1 MSEQT
6 FWKPKPRPFDLR
18 AASLFVPSIASSI
31 GFFCFAVLALSFT
44 EMESLGPELRK
55 WLVIIGAFGLAGGG
69 EIGTLAISVEVHR
82 KERNGTSQK
91 GDRSALAISKWAT
104 MAAFVIA
111 FAMLLGT
118 KARWGS
124 LVQEWG
130 VILLGVLAVLDAYSG
145 FREFGY
151 YLGEY
156 DERLALWEQER
167 DAEELRLRQKDE
179 RRDDRRASLA
189 LKLELDEMRGAS
201 GTQEEQAPAPIA
213 QPEPEPAPEP
223 VKVPLPERYD
233 RLIEIYSSA
242 PKMPQKQAGALVGVS
257 RQQISA
263 DLAEL
268 VQVGRIRRNGHGV
281 EVN

>member
-1 MSEQT
+1 MTTE

-18 AASLFVPSIASSI
+18 AASLFAPSIASSI

-44 EMESLGPELRK
+44 EMESLGTELRK

-91 GDRSALAISKWAT
+91 GDKSALAISKWAT

-189 LKLELDEMRGAS
+189 LRLELDEMRGAS
-201 GTQEEQAPAPIA
+201 STQEEQEIA
-213 QPEPEPAPEP
+213 QPEPAPVQEPDRLP
-223 VKVPLPERYD
+223 KPERLE
-233 RLIEIYSSA
+233 RLVEIYSGT
-242 PKMPQKQAGALVGVS
+242 PKMPQQQAGALVGVS
-257 RQQISA
+257 RQQIST
-263 DLAEL
+263 DLTEL
-268 VQVGRIRRNGHGV
+268 EQAGRIKRNGHGV